1 MKFIL
6 WVPASMMMIIA
17 IAIVIHDWN
26 LTEEKRLRQ
35 GYGYSGPEYAAPE
48 AEGQGNGDRT
58 RVGIEQAAWPSPR
71 LHRPDDV
78 RPCHRDGRF
87 HCLAWLTRRDAGK
100 GGECTAI

>member
-1 MKFIL
+1 MPLTDETAGEFIL

-58 RVGIEQAAWPSPR
+58 LVLASSRR
-71 LHRPDDV
+71 L
-78 RPCHRDGRF
+78 GLLLGF
-87 HCLAWLTRRDAGK
+87 TALTMFGLAIGTGVFIVSLG
-100 GGECTAI
+100 